1 MKYLALFAAT
11 AVIST
16 PAYAADAVVYTEPV
30 PMEAVSTFSW
40 TGAYIGANAGYA
52 WGKAQTRLIG
62 MMMASFMTLMTTSK
76 ISMALLAAYKRVI
89 TGNSTKR

>member
-1 MKYLALFAAT
+1 MKYLALFAAA

-16 PAYAADAVVYTEPV
+16 PAYAADAVVYNEPV

-52 WGKAQTRLIG
+52 W
-62 MMMASFMTLMTTSK
+62 
-76 ISMALLAAYKRVI
+76 V
-89 TGNSTKR
+89 